1 MTTETANSRINKY
14 WEKFALWAC
23 SGVIALL
30 CLAYQDQRTQVTKL
44 EEKVNFLYLD
54 KVSKSDLKET
64 EDRLMKRIEGMGS
77 DILARLDIYFGKM
90 NKKPD

>member
-1 MTTETANSRINKY
+1 MSNESANLRISRY
-14 WEKFALWAC
+14 WERLALWGC
-23 SGVIALL
+23 SGIIALL
-30 CLAYQDQRTQVTKL
+30 SLAFMDQRTQVTKL

-90 NKKPD
+90 KKPD